1 MSCGLEVI
9 HRRSASTSR
18 RSLIHPSTHSKFS
31 SHTPHNTKMRN
42 NHNNKVDKV
51 VRFMDGHL
59 HMVQVLCDLLVQ
71 QQQQQHP
78 QPIVPVC
85 VSNLRAP
92 SPAWRRCCTSIEQ
105 MIDLNIRINILAIE
119 TSLTIVI
126 IVRTS
131 RCPSLRDGHII
142 NRLRLTSPSLGSG
155 LLPVAATASWRGGNV
170 APRPQLDSLM
180 RVSVDTEQEAG
191 KVTAE
196 RSTVIGGFFARGQD
210 ITQGGFLE
218 PWVGTTVGTDT
229 TRNGCSTRHQNVT
242 PKQRFRLPMLATSN
256 YAAAMYAADAFERE
270 EHFVRTPLSRHV
282 ICCCGLSMHSASCP

>member
-1 MSCGLEVI
+1 
-9 HRRSASTSR
+9 
-18 RSLIHPSTHSKFS
+18 
-31 SHTPHNTKMRN
+31 MRN
-42 NHNNKVDKV
+42 NHNNKVAVDEM
-51 VRFMDGHL
+51 VRFVDGHL
-59 HMVQVLCDLLVQ
+59 HMVQVLHDLLVQ
-71 QQQQQHP
+71 QQQQQHL

-92 SPAWRRCCTSIEQ
+92 SPTLQRCCTSIEQ
-105 MIDLNIRINILAIE
+105 MIDLNIRTNILAIE

-155 LLPVAATASWRGGNV
+155 LLPFAATASWRGGNV

-191 KVTAE
+191 KVTAAGRE
-196 RSTVIGGFFARGQD
+196 VNGDRGIFARGQD

-229 TRNGCSTRHQNVT
+229 TRNGCPTRHQNVT
-242 PKQRFRLPMLATSN
+242 PKQRS
-256 YAAAMYAADAFERE
+256 
-270 EHFVRTPLSRHV
+270 
-282 ICCCGLSMHSASCP
+282 

>member
-1 MSCGLEVI
+1 
-9 HRRSASTSR
+9 
-18 RSLIHPSTHSKFS
+18 
-31 SHTPHNTKMRN
+31 MRN
-42 NHNNKVDKV
+42 NHNNKVAVDEM
-51 VRFMDGHL
+51 VRFVDGHL
-59 HMVQVLCDLLVQ
+59 HMVQVLHDLLVQ
-71 QQQQQHP
+71 QQQQQHL

-92 SPAWRRCCTSIEQ
+92 SPTLQRCCTSIEQ
-105 MIDLNIRINILAIE
+105 MIDLNIRTNILAIE

-155 LLPVAATASWRGGNV
+155 LLPFAATASWRGGNV

-196 RSTVIGGFFARGQD
+196 RSTVIGGFLHVAKILRKVDSLSLGWVPQSEPIRRGMAARRD
-210 ITQGGFLE
+210 IRTSRPNSDPDYPCLQRRIMPQLCMLLIHLRE
-218 PWVGTTVGTDT
+218 RITL
-229 TRNGCSTRHQNVT
+229 RQNT
-242 PKQRFRLPMLATSN
+242 PKPSRDLLLRSI
-256 YAAAMYAADAFERE
+256 DA
-270 EHFVRTPLSRHV
+270 
-282 ICCCGLSMHSASCP
+282 